1 VSLPVPSPTTELPW
15 FAQPSGGAPG
25 WLGTTSTGYGTQA
38 SRDVHL
44 HVNGQFYGSPA
55 ELARV
60 LAPEL
65 ARIGAA

>member
-1 VSLPVPSPTTELPW
+1 VPVPQTTELPW
-15 FAQPSGGAPG
+15 FAQPGSGAPG
-25 WLGTTSTGYGTQA
+25 WLGTTSSGYGTTT

-60 LAPEL
+60 LQPEL
-65 ARIGAA
+65 ARLGAA